1 MEFTMNTKNIT
12 ISLPAIVRVM
22 DYHEFDTIMDS
33 VNILN
38 PDKKVIYT
46 EIGFEDGQYVG
57 LIHLDIDEHQEYA
70 KTLINEFETME

>member
-1 MEFTMNTKNIT
+1 MNTKNIT
-12 ISLPAIVRVM
+12 ISLPVIVRVM
-22 DYHEFDTIMDS
+22 DYHEFYTIMNN

-57 LIHLDIDEHQEYA
+57 IIHLDIDEHHKYA
-70 KTLINEFETME
+70 KNLITELETMG